1 MSLANWIQQGE
12 LVLCKNC
19 FGNNFSTFRLPASY
33 FQSFIL
39 VTACSRSTSLPN
51 LGRIILMQKTI
62 MEIFV
67 RFQSWRK
74 SIIVDST
81 NLFLWV
87 GGGTSLLKSLSSSW
101 DFGHGIECPSPLV
114 NLLENMGLTLRIP
127 DLAAMG
133 IQFEQQRE
141 DARHILYLKGVW
153 LCSLLIKIMAK

>member
-62 MEIFV
+62 MEVFV

-101 DFGHGIECPSPLV
+101 DFGHGIECPSPRKPTW
-114 NLLENMGLTLRIP
+114 ER
-127 DLAAMG
+127 G
-133 IQFEQQRE
+133 IDFANSWSRCHG
-141 DARHILYLKGVW
+141 DSIWTTARRCATHIISEGSVAL
-153 LCSLLIKIMAK
+153 